1 MDPRRH
7 SLNSIAMAG
16 AAAVLEVI
24 MYYLPSRSM
33 RTTHSARA
41 IFYQNALQH
50 AISTS
55 IYSLTHTSAYVYLC
69 TYTQNTHTYTLHQM
83 EWLCVFEIECT
94 LCDINAKICRSPILL
109 LTENYKL
116 CTHPHEH
123 TRSNTRNAYHNAN
136 YVLLYFFVR
145 ESFRFLWTSC
155 RVLHQLAYGGGRGSD
170 GI

>member
-1 MDPRRH
+1 
-7 SLNSIAMAG
+7 MAA

-55 IYSLTHTSAYVYLC
+55 IYIVWLIVVYMYTHK
-69 TYTQNTHTYTLHQM
+69 THTYTLHQM

-109 LTENYKL
+109 LTQNYML

-123 TRSNTRNAYHNAN
+123 TRCSTRNAYHNAN

-145 ESFRFLWTSC
+145 ESFRFLLTSC
-155 RVLHQLAYGGGRGSD
+155 RVLHQLAYGGGTGRV

>member
-7 SLNSIAMAG
+7 SLNSIAMAA

-50 AISTS
+50 AISTR
-55 IYSLTHTSAYVYLC
+55 IYSLTHTSVH
-69 TYTQNTHTYTLHQM
+69 THKTHTYTLHQM

-109 LTENYKL
+109 LTQNYKL

-123 TRSNTRNAYHNAN
+123 TRCNTRNAYHNAN

-145 ESFRFLWTSC
+145 ESFRFLLTSC
-155 RVLHQLAYGGGRGSD
+155 RVLHQLAYGGGTGRD